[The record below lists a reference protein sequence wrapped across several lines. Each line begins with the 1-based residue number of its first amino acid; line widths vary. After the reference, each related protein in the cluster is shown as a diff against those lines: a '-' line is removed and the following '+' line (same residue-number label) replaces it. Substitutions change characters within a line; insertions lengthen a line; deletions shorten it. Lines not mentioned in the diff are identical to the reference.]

1 MVCIHKPK
9 RLSVCSYLYYSLLL
23 LRFYVPLLLYFSII
37 SSKRDYAKS
46 QYDHTNFMKICQNP
60 QNVLEDKLKRLR
72 KNMMENSSE
81 TTYPLGKTMKT
92 NKT

>member
-1 MVCIHKPK
+1 
-9 RLSVCSYLYYSLLL
+9 
-23 LRFYVPLLLYFSII
+23 
-37 SSKRDYAKS
+37 
-46 QYDHTNFMKICQNP
+46 MKFVRYESP

>member
-1 MVCIHKPK
+1 M
-9 RLSVCSYLYYSLLL
+9 LSPNMTIK
-23 LRFYVPLLLYFSII
+23 FYE
-37 SSKRDYAKS
+37 
-46 QYDHTNFMKICQNP
+46 ICQNP

-72 KNMMENSSE
+72 KNMIKNSSE